1 MIECWLSNY
10 NVRRKDKIDV
20 VVIHA
25 ARQRNAEELIKLLE
39 ERELSAHYVVDEKG
53 EIYKLVPEDCRAW
66 HAGAG
71 TWNGESDINS
81 NSIGIEL
88 CNGLFGEVSYKK
100 PQMDALKELCLDIK
114 DRYGIEANNFI
125 GHSDMAPTR
134 KIDPGSFFDWEDMA
148 KSGIGVWYDLK
159 KEITIEPVDCAKVLQ
174 EIGYGVE
181 DIEATKW
188 AFLRH
193 YHPKLYRFLGGMK
206 GANKGTIEGVKLED
220 NPLFLRTL
228 CSVRDGFRKYKYNNK
243 FENFYCA
250 VNFR

>member
-134 KIDPGSFFDWEDMA
+134 KIDP
-148 KSGIGVWYDLK
+148 
-159 KEITIEPVDCAKVLQ
+159 VDCAKVLQ